1 MDIKQHVAAALLEDV
16 GQGDV
21 SAALIDGAEL
31 SQAEV
36 TCREHAVLCGV
47 AWFDEV
53 FRQLEDKV
61 SVQWAFKDGARVD
74 PGDVLCRISGR
85 SRTLL
90 TAERT
95 ALNFLQLLS
104 GTATQTARYVDL
116 ISHTNCRLLDTRKTL
131 PGFRSAQKYAVR
143 CGGGTNHR
151 LGLYDQVLI
160 KENHIHAAGSIR
172 AAVEQARTQNPKI
185 KVEVEVENLVEL
197 QEAVDASPNIIMLD
211 NFEIDLMREAV
222 ALVGGKVLLEAS
234 GGVDLN
240 TISSIAETG
249 VDFVSVGDVTKNI
262 RAIDLSMRFV

>member
-1 MDIKQHVAAALLEDV
+1 MQF
-16 GQGDV
+16 
-21 SAALIDGAEL
+21 
-31 SQAEV
+31 
-36 TCREHAVLCGV
+36 GV
-47 AWFDEV
+47 
-53 FRQLEDKV
+53 
-61 SVQWAFKDGARVD
+61 
-74 PGDVLCRISGR
+74 
-85 SRTLL
+85 
-90 TAERT
+90 
-95 ALNFLQLLS
+95 
-104 GTATQTARYVDL
+104 
-116 ISHTNCRLLDTRKTL
+116 
-131 PGFRSAQKYAVR
+131 
-143 CGGGTNHR
+143 GGGTNHR

>member
-1 MDIKQHVAAALLEDV
+1 M
-16 GQGDV
+16 
-21 SAALIDGAEL
+21 
-31 SQAEV
+31 
-36 TCREHAVLCGV
+36 
-47 AWFDEV
+47 W
-53 FRQLEDKV
+53 
-61 SVQWAFKDGARVD
+61 
-74 PGDVLCRISGR
+74 
-85 SRTLL
+85 
-90 TAERT
+90 
-95 ALNFLQLLS
+95 
-104 GTATQTARYVDL
+104 
-116 ISHTNCRLLDTRKTL
+116 
-131 PGFRSAQKYAVR
+131 
-143 CGGGTNHR
+143 GGGTNHR